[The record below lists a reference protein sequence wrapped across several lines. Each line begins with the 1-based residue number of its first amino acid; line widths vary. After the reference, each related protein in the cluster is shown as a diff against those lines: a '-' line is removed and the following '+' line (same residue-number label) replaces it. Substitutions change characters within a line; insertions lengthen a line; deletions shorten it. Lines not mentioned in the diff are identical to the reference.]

1 MADKQRIKYLQ
12 EHIPMID
19 AMYRLG
25 CARDRL
31 MEFVITVFLTLN
43 SCNKQLQSSK
53 INKKVAKN
61 VNFC

>member
-19 AMYRLG
+19 AMYRLD

-31 MEFVITVFLTLN
+31 MEFVITDKL
-43 SCNKQLQSSK
+43 S
-53 INKKVAKN
+53 
-61 VNFC
+61 